1 MNNLNEITVNIPT
14 LNEQRNIFAC
24 IKSVQNAGIK
34 KIVIIDGGST
44 DDTLKIVKKFKNIK
58 LINAK
63 KKGLANQRRIGV
75 LNSKTKYIALIDADM
90 S

>member
-34 KIVIIDGGST
+34 KIVVIDGGST
-44 DDTLKIVKKFKNIK
+44 DDT
-58 LINAK
+58 
-63 KKGLANQRRIGV
+63 
-75 LNSKTKYIALIDADM
+75 
-90 S
+90 